1 YRRDERQSKSRRNK
15 DKYLSI
21 EKRTNYNPWY
31 WHKLSLPDSSE
42 SDRKYKK
49 SPKTTEQRKNNKEK
63 AVEKDVEI
71 LDMFKEFVKTKM
83 KKPESEDIPPLRL
96 PEIT

>member
-1 YRRDERQSKSRRNK
+1 RRNK

-31 WHKLSLPDSSE
+31 WHRLSSPDSSE

-49 SPKTTEQRKNNKEK
+49 LPKTTDLRKNNKEK
-63 AVEKDVEI
+63 AAEK
-71 LDMFKEFVKTKM
+71 
-83 KKPESEDIPPLRL
+83 
-96 PEIT
+96 